1 MTTTATRSRADAITT
16 LGNAFKRTNAAVRR
30 LKGRETH
37 RPGTVSFAQNALLFA
52 LAEHDEVSS
61 GELAAAAD
69 LSPATVTQML
79 DALVELRL
87 VTRTRSETDRRV
99 VTCRLTDKG
108 REHIA
113 ERRAT
118 FEGYWNEALSSFS
131 VAELGI
137 AAAVLGQIATMFEG
151 FDGTV

>member
-1 MTTTATRSRADAITT
+1 MTSTATRSRVEAVTI

-37 RPGTVSFAQNALLFA
+37 RPGTVSFAQNSLLFA
-52 LAEHDEVSS
+52 LAERDEVSS
-61 GELAAAAD
+61 GELASAAG
-69 LSPATVTQML
+69 LSPATVTNML
-79 DALVELRL
+79 DSLVDVGL

-113 ERRAT
+113 ERRAR
-118 FEGYWNEALSSFS
+118 FEGHWNEALSGFS
-131 VAELGI
+131 VAELAV
-137 AAAVLGQIATMFEG
+137 AAAVLEEIATMFEG